1 MVELLSIIKSV
12 LDKDEKKYTIT
23 PSLFDEA
30 RRNNLLPFLTLVMDE
45 NTPPKVIK
53 CLFDVY
59 ANEIKRNN
67 KQKEALKEIKEIF
80 DSNDITYMCPKGF
93 VLKSLYE
100 QEELRFMTDIDI
112 LIDKENMEKAC
123 SLLVSKGYEQKT
135 KSDHDIGLVRKPYIF
150 LELHHLLISSSSYGG
165 KFVAESLKRVKF
177 LPSSKEYVLFN
188 FISSKPCCNLFF
200 KSSLSLIIILSGALS

>member
-59 ANEIKRNN
+59 ANEIKRKN
-67 KQKEALKEIKEIF
+67 KKKK
-80 DSNDITYMCPKGF
+80 
-93 VLKSLYE
+93 
-100 QEELRFMTDIDI
+100 
-112 LIDKENMEKAC
+112 
-123 SLLVSKGYEQKT
+123 
-135 KSDHDIGLVRKPYIF
+135 RK
-150 LELHHLLISSSSYGG
+150 
-165 KFVAESLKRVKF
+165 KKRK
-177 LPSSKEYVLFN
+177 N
-188 FISSKPCCNLFF
+188 Q
-200 KSSLSLIIILSGALS
+200 